1 MSKSNAHHILPRP
14 AALSACLATLVFVL
28 AMLGGAASASASNE
42 EFCVFKAVES
52 GRACVDGTFRKITR
66 VNATSIN
73 FSVCAGAFNSNGV
86 EIGGWTCT
94 AEAGETSNGAYDGTK
109 FLKGAVLN
117 NAGVTQTIGRGLEF
131 YNP

>member
-1 MSKSNAHHILPRP
+1 MESLELRDRLPALVAATAIL
-14 AALSACLATLVFVL
+14 AASF
-28 AMLGGAASASASNE
+28 AMLVVPRAASASNE
-42 EFCVFKAVES
+42 EFCVFANIAPQQ
-52 GRACVDGTFRKITR
+52 ACADPNFRKITR

-73 FSVCAGAFNSNGV
+73 YSVCAGAFNSNGV

-94 AEAGETSNGAYDGTK
+94 AANGETSNGNYDGSK

-117 NAGVTQTIGRGLEF
+117 NDFSRYQTIARGLEY